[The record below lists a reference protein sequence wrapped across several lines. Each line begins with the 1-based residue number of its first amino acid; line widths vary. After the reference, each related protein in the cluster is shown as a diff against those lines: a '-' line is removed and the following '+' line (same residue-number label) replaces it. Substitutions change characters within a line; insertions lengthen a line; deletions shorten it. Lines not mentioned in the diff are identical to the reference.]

1 MSHNQSAAS
10 ADENNNSELID
21 RIGQLTRAL
30 HDSMRELG
38 LDKEVE
44 KAAEAIPDARDRLAY
59 IAETTEAAAERAL
72 SAIEVAQPM
81 QERLAENAQ
90 SLSSRW
96 DTWFDAPIDLSD
108 ARELVADTRGYLRH
122 LPEQTRATNA
132 QLHEIMMAQ
141 DFQDLTGQVVGKLIT
156 VIRRIESQL
165 VEVLVEHM
173 PEAASYRE
181 RREAD
186 IDGDSGDGLLNGPQ
200 VNAAGKSDVVTDQ
213 AQVDDLLEELGF

>member
-1 MSHNQSAAS
+1 MSHKQSPNPAA
-10 ADENNNSELID
+10 AGDQNGELID
-21 RIGQLTRAL
+21 RIGHLTRAL

-44 KAAEAIPDARDRLAY
+44 KAAEAIPDARDRLSY

-72 SAIEVAQPM
+72 SAIEVAQPV
-81 QERLAENAQ
+81 QEQLAENANA
-90 SLSSRW
+90 LSARW
-96 DTWFDAPIDLSD
+96 DTWFDAPIDLAD
-108 ARELVADTRGYLRH
+108 ARELVADTRGYLRE
-122 LPEQTRATNA
+122 LPEQTRVTNA

-141 DFQDLTGQVVGKLIT
+141 DFQDLTGQVVGKLIG

-173 PEAASYRE
+173 PEAAEYRG
-181 RREAD
+181 RRESEAD
-186 IDGDSGDGLLNGPQ
+186 DGLLNGPQ
-200 VNAAGKSDVVTDQ
+200 IKADGKADVVTDQ